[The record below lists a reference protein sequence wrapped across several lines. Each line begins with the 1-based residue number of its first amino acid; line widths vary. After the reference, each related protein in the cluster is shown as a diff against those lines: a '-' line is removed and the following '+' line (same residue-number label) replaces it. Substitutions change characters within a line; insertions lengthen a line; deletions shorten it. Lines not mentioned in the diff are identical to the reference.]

1 MNSETPTKKTALT
14 DCDRDRGALILNYL
28 PAFAQITGLENGH
41 WRAAV
46 PADAETL
53 AAYET
58 MTGTNLSA
66 PGESAG
72 IEIAEAE
79 LDTCLHCHLNGED
92 TRLWTPLARWSI
104 FGTFAMIFA
113 FGVVRSSTVWRT
125 RSPWIP
131 LSRRAV
137 DWVDSRYKV
146 VEPLEKVLKK
156 PVPRFATQW
165 FYCLGGI
172 TLFLFIIQGITG
184 IMLAFY
190 YKPTPEAAYASIQY
204 IETQVRFGSGIRAI
218 HHWAANGMVLMCTAH
233 LLRVFIMGAYK
244 APRELNW
251 ASGMLLFLLTMGF
264 GLTGYLLPWD
274 QRAYWATTVAT
285 EIAGGIPDI
294 GNLALLFMRVG
305 WGVTEL
311 TLSRFY
317 ALHILALPIITILTM
332 GMHFL
337 MICRQGMAQPL

>member
-1 MNSETPTKKTALT
+1 
-14 DCDRDRGALILNYL
+14 
-28 PAFAQITGLENGH
+28 
-41 WRAAV
+41 
-46 PADAETL
+46 
-53 AAYET
+53 
-58 MTGTNLSA
+58 
-66 PGESAG
+66 
-72 IEIAEAE
+72 
-79 LDTCLHCHLNGED
+79 
-92 TRLWTPLARWSI
+92 
-104 FGTFAMIFA
+104 
-113 FGVVRSSTVWRT
+113 
-125 RSPWIP
+125 
-131 LSRRAV
+131 LSRQAFEWIDR
-137 DWVDSRYKV
+137 RYDIAN
-146 VEPLEKVLKK
+146 PLEKFLKK

-172 TLFLFIIQGITG
+172 TLFLFVIQGLTG

-204 IETQVRFGSGIRAI
+204 IETQVRFGASIRAI

-233 LLRVFIMGAYK
+233 LLRVFITGAYK

-251 ASGMLLFLLTMGF
+251 ASGMLLFFLTLGF

-294 GNLALLFMRVG
+294 GTLALLFMRVG

-317 ALHILALPIITILTM
+317 SLHIFVMPILTIATM
-332 GMHFL
+332 GLHFL
-337 MICRQGMAQPL
+337 MIRRQGMARPL